1 VYAPHNQ
8 EEERMAKRISQL
20 LVIVGGIQAETKT
33 RMDQLLAVVRKE
45 DNFTGQEKNYRQLS
59 DDGKAALPANSSKKV
74 RISAGEVLNRAAV
87 QLSRQFDT
95 QLSVDAANQL
105 AKGDIKIG
113 KETLVTSVPVGHL
126 LYLEREL
133 GIFATLVEAL
143 PVLDMAKEWNENNV
157 LAGQH
162 RTPAVEQNYNNKV
175 LYNWHRGNG
184 TPTIQEQ
191 VDVMTRDEPVGI
203 VTTIDYSGAIEPARK
218 AAILDRVARL
228 RAEIKMAREE
238 ANAQAVQEREEG
250 AALFS
255 WLLTGE

>member
-1 VYAPHNQ
+1 
-8 EEERMAKRISQL
+8 MAKRISQL
-20 LVIVGGIQAETKT
+20 LVSVTGIQAETKT

-45 DNFTGQEKNYRQLS
+45 DNFTGLEKTYRQLS
-59 DDGKAALPANSSKKV
+59 DDGKAALPANTSKKV
-74 RISAGEVLNRAAV
+74 RVSADEILDRAV
-87 QLSRQFDT
+87 SQLTRQFDT

-113 KETLVTSVPVGHL
+113 NTPLAEGIPVGHL

-133 GIFATLVEAL
+133 GAFAALVEAL

-157 LAGQH
+157 PPGQH
-162 RTPAVEQNYNNKV
+162 RTPAVEQNYNQKV

-184 TPTIQEQ
+184 TPQFQEV

-203 VTTIDYSGAIEPARK
+203 SVTIDYSGAVEPARK

-238 ANAQAVQEREEG
+238 ANAQPVQEREEG
-250 AALFS
+250 AALFG
-255 WLLTGE
+255 WLLHGE